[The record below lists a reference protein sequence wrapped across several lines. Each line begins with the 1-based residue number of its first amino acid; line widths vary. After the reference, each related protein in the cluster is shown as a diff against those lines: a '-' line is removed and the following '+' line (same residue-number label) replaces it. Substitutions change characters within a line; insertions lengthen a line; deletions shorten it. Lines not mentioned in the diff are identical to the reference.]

1 MAKIATYPIDSTP
14 TLNDKVIGTNVDDE
28 NITLNYKISDICGLG
43 VSSLN
48 TLTGALNIVGSGGTQ
63 ISASGNTITITSSTT
78 GTGVDSLNG
87 LIGALNIVG
96 AGGLTVAAAGST
108 ITLTQNASSTFNK
121 WIWKPAGGTVTG
133 DTLQIDN
140 TNETLEV
147 QCADSSLTIK
157 SQVGPPASVDLSI
170 SPQGGFTAGSFT
182 NSNITVNQQGI
193 ITAIS
198 NGSGGGG
205 GVTSVTG
212 SAPISSSGG
221 TTPDISISQANTT
234 TDGFLDSADWNTF
247 NDKQTALTL
256 TTTGSGAA
264 SLDAAGNLNIPT
276 NAGGSTSPAGVN
288 RAVQFNDNGSFGGS
302 NLFQFDSSSCLV
314 TIGKSDAPA
323 NQNGTLH
330 IEGNGSTVGGKITL
344 ETGTG
349 KSAPE
354 TIGILAPST
363 GEAMN
368 LILPANVPNGF
379 NDRLKISTISGTNY
393 GLAFVPEMTLT
404 TNGTS
409 GAATFNATS
418 QVLNI
423 PQYTSATGAAWI
435 KITENQQKENNFQTI
450 GTAAA
455 KQITFGSTNS
465 YSGVDVDKSGTITFN
480 TAGSYFVNF
489 SLNFENVDA
498 VSNGVV
504 LIAPLIGG
512 SQFRETETV
521 QVTGVLSPNGWNL
534 GIPLVIASDTT
545 VLTLTCVATSAQTR
559 LGSYVSPIG
568 AIDNVPSAA
577 LSIYRLT

>member
-63 ISASGNTITITSSTT
+63 ISASGTTITITSSTT

-96 AGGLTVAAAGST
+96 AGGLTVGASGST
-108 ITLTQNASSTFNK
+108 ITLTQGSGVALNK
-121 WIWKPAGGTVTG
+121 WVWKPAGGTVTG
-133 DTLQIDN
+133 DSLQIDN
-140 TNETLEV
+140 TNETIET
-147 QCADSSLTIK
+147 QSADSSLTIK
-157 SQVGPPASVDLSI
+157 SAAGAPSTIDFTI

-205 GVTSVTG
+205 VSSVTG
-212 SAPISSSGG
+212 TLPISSSGG

-234 TDGFLDSADWNTF
+234 TDGFLASADWNTF
-247 NDKQTALTL
+247 NDKQPALTL

-276 NAGGSTSPAGVN
+276 NAGGSTTPAGVSG
-288 RAVQFNDNGSFGGS
+288 AIQYNDNGAFGGS
-302 NLFQFDSSSCLV
+302 NFLTFESSLAKV

-363 GEAMN
+363 GEEMN
-368 LILPANVPNGF
+368 LILPANVPNAF

-404 TNGTS
+404 TTGTS
-409 GAATFNATS
+409 GAATFNSTS

-435 KITENQQKENNFQTI
+435 KITENQQKENNAQTI

-489 SLNFENVDA
+489 SLNFENVAA
-498 VSNGVV
+498 VSNGIV
-504 LIAPLIGG
+504 LIAPLIAG